1 MIISK
6 KKLEEK
12 VREEVERRLKE
23 EERARYYNERIENL
37 YRYTHEACERLSVE
51 LEKLKLRFSD
61 EEK

>member
-6 KKLEEK
+6 KKFEET
-12 VREEVERRLKE
+12 VREEVERRINE
-23 EERARYYNERIENL
+23 EERARYYNERIEDV

-51 LEKLKLRFSD
+51 LEKLKLKFSD